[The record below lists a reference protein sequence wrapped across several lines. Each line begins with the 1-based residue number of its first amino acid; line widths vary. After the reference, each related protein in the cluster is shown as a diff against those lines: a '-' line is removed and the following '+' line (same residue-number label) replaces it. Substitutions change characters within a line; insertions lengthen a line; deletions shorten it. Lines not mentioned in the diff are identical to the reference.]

1 MKHYFLTII
10 LLFPILANAQGWLS
24 GTVQDSSGVAV
35 AFATVTID
43 GSQFGTVANEAGY
56 FRLQLPEG
64 NHLVRVSH
72 LGYQPWSLSIRLE
85 QTLVIQP
92 VLIEAAWS
100 MAEVVITPDGEDPA
114 YAIMREA
121 IRRKDDNRILAE
133 QASWEAYTKT
143 VFKLSD
149 SFSFDSLLRS
159 FVGAESM
166 ETPELPDDPVF
177 KTNILYL
184 SETMSTVWTQAPD
197 KIREEI
203 RRSRISGDSK
213 GASMFGNL
221 FNQFSPYDNLFFQ
234 GEMAERGIVSPLSDQ
249 AMLFYEFRL
258 VGVSQEEGQTVYRI
272 FVLPKRLGD
281 PVVKGFLHIADGSYA
296 VQSLDLWT
304 TKTQAIQ
311 VVDSLRMTQ
320 TFLPQ
325 DGKWLPVTTRMHMAI
340 SLKIAVIEL
349 PVNGTFTSVLS
360 QYNLEPNLP
369 KGFFSS
375 EVLAV
380 ADTATRTDSTWW
392 ELNRPIPLVERESV
406 DYRLKDSTERV
417 QNSPEYLDS
426 LTRAQGFPSAMQLS
440 TGYTWQNYRTG
451 HAWVWKGLSNAG
463 FNAIE
468 GWFLQSGLA
477 HRRKLNESTTMEMG
491 SDLRYAYQARR
502 FHYAGYLNW
511 EGKGFHPWTFQIRG
525 GDMPAEFSR
534 FSQIIPFANTYAS
547 LIHHRSHVRFYRKKS
562 VQAGGTWEPLP
573 GLELEALAWWEA
585 RSPLSNTSEFSWL
598 KRDRLY
604 EPNETFSAHQA
615 MIGEVTVRYQPFQRY
630 VRMPA
635 TFLLLDNSWPAL
647 SATLT
652 HALPF
657 QPLAPDYTRLTLSIG
672 QEVGLGLA
680 GTLNYRITAGQFLR
694 LNQSYLADA
703 FHFAGGE
710 TFFRMRGAFDQFFL
724 MPYYAYS
731 TTSPF
736 LEFHAEQ
743 AFGILWVSRVPG
755 LRKLKI
761 SEYLGGHALY
771 SQEHQTY
778 AELNYG
784 LEARILK
791 VFKIRFDVHFSL
803 MGSERWLPYAFTYRP
818 QTLLELGL

>member
-1 MKHYFLTII
+1 MLLSPFL
-10 LLFPILANAQGWLS
+10 AKAQGWLS
-24 GTVQDSSGVAV
+24 GTVVDSSGAPV

-43 GSQFGTVANEAGY
+43 GSKFGTVADENGY

-64 NHLVRVSH
+64 SHVVRVSH
-72 LGYQPWSLSIRLE
+72 LGYQPWTQSIRLE
-85 QTLVIQP
+85 QALTIKP
-92 VLIEAAWS
+92 VLMEAAWS

-114 YAIMREA
+114 YAIMRQA
-121 IRRKDDNRILAE
+121 IRRKDENRLLAE

-149 SFSFDSLLRS
+149 SFSFDSLIRS
-159 FVGAESM
+159 FPGASTA
-166 ETPELPDDPVF
+166 ETPDLPDDPLF

-213 GASMFGNL
+213 SASMFGNL

-258 VGVSQEEGQTVYRI
+258 VGVSQEDGQTVYRI

-304 TKTQAIQ
+304 TKAQAIQ
-311 VVDSLRMTQ
+311 LVDSLRMTQ

-325 DGKWLPVTTRMHMAI
+325 NGKWLPVTTRMHMAI
-340 SLKIAVIEL
+340 SLKIAIIQL

-360 QYNLEPNLP
+360 QYNLNPEVP
-369 KGFFSS
+369 KGFFSK

-380 ADTATRTDSTWW
+380 ADTATNTDSIWW

-406 DYRLKDSTERV
+406 DYRLKDSTERIR
-417 QNSPEYLDS
+417 NSPEYLDS
-426 LTRAQGFPSAMQLS
+426 LTRAQGFPSPMQLT

-451 HAWVWKGLSNAG
+451 NAWIWKGLYNSG

-468 GWFLQSGLA
+468 GWFIQGGAA
-477 HRRKLNESTTMEMG
+477 HRIKLSETSTLELGT
-491 SDLRYAYQARR
+491 DLRYALQARR
-502 FHYAGYLNW
+502 LHYAGYLDL
-511 EGKGFHPWTFQIRG
+511 EGKGFKPWSLMLRG
-525 GDMPAEFSR
+525 GDMPVEFSR
-534 FSQIIPFANTYAS
+534 FSQIVPFANTYAA
-547 LIHHRSHVRFYRKKS
+547 LIHHRSHVRFYRARGAELAFNWEPRPGLRLE
-562 VQAGGTWEPLP
+562 AGGRWEQ
-573 GLELEALAWWEA
+573 

-598 KRDRLY
+598 KRERLY
-604 EPNETFSAHQA
+604 EPNETFTPHEAWIA
-615 MIGEVTVRYQPFQRY
+615 ELTLEYQPFQRF
-630 VRMPA
+630 VRMPK
-635 TFLLLDNSWPAL
+635 TYLLLENEWPTF
-647 SATLT
+647 SVTLT
-652 HALPF
+652 HA
-657 QPLAPDYTRLTLSIG
+657 QPMESPLSPDYTRLAVSMK
-672 QEVGLGLA
+672 QELPLGLA
-680 GTLNYRITAGQFLR
+680 GTLHYRATAGKFLR
-694 LNQSYLADA
+694 LGTTYLPDA

-710 TFFRMRGAFDQFFL
+710 TFFRMRSGFDQFFL

-731 TTSPF
+731 TTAPF
-736 LEFHAEQ
+736 VELHAEQ
-743 AFGILWVSRVPG
+743 AFGILWISRIPG

-761 SEYLGGHALY
+761 SEYLGGHALLTDGK
-771 SQEHQTY
+771 SPY
-778 AELNYG
+778 AEMNYG

-791 VFKIRFDVHFSL
+791 VFKIRFDVHVSL
-803 MGSERWLPYAFTYRP
+803 MGEQRWLPYAFTYRP
-818 QTLLELGL
+818 QSLVELNF